1 MEGSCNRD
9 RYQAGISEHLDKE
22 GGETGDGTPGALAGE
37 RRRGLPIG
45 DEVDA
50 GHTHPE
56 WCGVK
61 RLGDG
66 CGESASGG
74 SRNGLEIRKG
84 MSSGEHG

>member
-1 MEGSCNRD
+1 MEGRCNRD
-9 RYQAGISEHLDKE
+9 RDQAGVNEHPDKE

-37 RRRGLPIG
+37 RGRGLPIG

-56 WCGVK
+56 WRGVK
-61 RLGDG
+61 HLGDV
-66 CGESASGG
+66 CVESASGG
-74 SRNGLEIRKG
+74 SSNGLEIRKW